1 MADRSLNNEVHKG
14 APHMTKLS
22 KLIVETLAAAGVTR
36 IWGVT
41 GDSLNAIDGALRE
54 DGRIDFMH
62 VRNEEAGAFAC
73 GAEAAVTGKLAVCAG
88 SCGPGNLHLIN
99 GLYDCYR
106 NRVPV
111 LAIASHIPST
121 EIGLGY
127 FQETHPTKIFEECS
141 DFCELVTSPKQMPGV
156 LHRALRT
163 AIGQNTVAVIVVPGD
178 VSLLD
183 FDGDTPHF
191 AVPAPA
197 RRVPGDDDVAAAAK
211 LLNASRNVTI
221 LAGAGTAGAHAEVV
235 ALANAL
241 KAPIVHAF
249 RGKEHMEWDNPFD
262 VGMTG
267 LIGFSSGYHALKDCD
282 TLLMLGSDFPYR
294 NFYPEG
300 AQVIQVDRDPGALGK
315 RVALTLGI
323 EADVVEFARM
333 LTPQIDGGRPRD
345 FLDKA
350 LKHYATT
357 RKDLDDL
364 AVPSKPGK
372 PLHPQYI
379 YSVVNEV
386 AAHDAVFTV
395 DVGTPA
401 IWAARYLKTNG
412 TRRLIGSF
420 NHGSM
425 ANAMPQALGA
435 QSAFPD
441 RQVVSMSGDGGVTM
455 LFGELMTAVQLNL
468 PIKIVVLNNGSLGFV
483 ELEQKTGGYLPEN
496 VSLKNPN
503 FAEVARAIGMMG
515 VRVEEADDLKGA
527 LTEAF
532 AHDGPALIDVVSNRQ
547 ELAMPPAIKA
557 QEAIGFS
564 LYGMRAILNGRGD
577 EIVEL
582 ATSNLFR

>member
-1 MADRSLNNEVHKG
+1 
-14 APHMTKLS
+14 MT
-22 KLIVETLAAAGVTR
+22 TLARLLVDTLASAGVER

-54 DGRIDFMH
+54 NGKIEFMH

-73 GAEAAVTGKLAVCAG
+73 GAEAAVTGELSVCAG

-127 FQETHPTKIFEECS
+127 FQETHPTKLFEECS
-141 DFCELVTSPKQMPGV
+141 EFCELVTSPKQMPGV

-163 AIGQNTVAVIVVPGD
+163 AIGRNTVSVIVIPGD
-178 VSLLD
+178 VSLMK
-183 FDGDTPHF
+183 FDGATPVF
-191 AVPAPA
+191 VPPRPV
-197 RRVPGDDDVAAAAK
+197 RRVPGEGDVTAAAE
-211 LLNASRNVTI
+211 LLNGSQNVTI
-221 LAGAGTAGAHAEVV
+221 LAGAGTAGAHDEVV

-249 RGKEHMEWDNPFD
+249 RGKEYMEWDNPFD

-300 AQVIQVDRDPGALGK
+300 AKVIQVDRDPGALGK
-315 RVALTLGI
+315 RVALTMGI

-333 LTPQIDGGRPRD
+333 LTPQINGGRPRD

-350 LKHYATT
+350 LKHYANA
-357 RKDLDDL
+357 RRDLDAL
-364 AVPSKPGK
+364 ATPTKPGK
-372 PLHPQYI
+372 PLHPQYV

-386 AAHDAVFTV
+386 AAEDAVFTV

-401 IWAARYLKTNG
+401 IWTARYLHTNG
-412 TRRLIGSF
+412 KRRIVGSF

-425 ANAMPQALGA
+425 ANALPQALGA
-435 QSAFPD
+435 QAAFPD
-441 RQVVSMSGDGGVTM
+441 RQVVSMSGDGGLAM

-468 PIKIVVLNNGSLGFV
+468 PVKIVVLNNGTLGFV
-483 ELEQKTGGYLPEN
+483 ELEQKAGGYLPEN
-496 VSLKNPN
+496 VALKNPN
-503 FAEVARAIGMMG
+503 FADVARSLGLMG
-515 VRVEEADDLKGA
+515 VRVEDAGELKGA

-557 QEAIGFS
+557 KEAVGFS
-564 LYGMRAILNGRGD
+564 LYGMRAILNSRGD
-577 EIVEL
+577 EIMEL
-582 ATSNLFR
+582 AKSNLFR

>member
-1 MADRSLNNEVHKG
+1 M
-14 APHMTKLS
+14 
-22 KLIVETLAAAGVTR
+22 ITLARLLVDTLASAGVAR

-54 DGRIDFMH
+54 NGKIEFMH

-73 GAEAAVTGKLAVCAG
+73 GAEAAVTGELSVCAG

-127 FQETHPTKIFEECS
+127 FQETHPTKLFEECS
-141 DFCELVTSPKQMPGV
+141 EFCELVTSPKQMPGV

-163 AIGQNTVAVIVVPGD
+163 AIGRNTVSVIVIPGD
-178 VSLLD
+178 VSLME
-183 FDGDTPHF
+183 FDGATPVF
-191 AVPAPA
+191 VPPRPV
-197 RRVPGDDDVAAAAK
+197 RRVPGEGDVTAAAE
-211 LLNASRNVTI
+211 LLNGSQNVTI
-221 LAGAGTAGAHAEVV
+221 LAGAGSAGAHDEVV
-235 ALANAL
+235 ALADSL

-249 RGKEHMEWDNPFD
+249 RGKEYMEWDNPFD

-300 AQVIQVDRDPGALGK
+300 AKVIQVDRDPGALGK
-315 RVALTLGI
+315 RVALTMGI

-333 LTPQIDGGRPRD
+333 LMPQINGGRPRD

-350 LKHYATT
+350 LKHYANA
-357 RKDLDDL
+357 RRDLDAL
-364 AVPSKPGK
+364 ATPTKPGK
-372 PLHPQYI
+372 PLHPQYV

-386 AAHDAVFTV
+386 AAEDAVFTV

-401 IWAARYLKTNG
+401 IWTARYLHTNG
-412 TRRLIGSF
+412 KRRIVGSF

-425 ANAMPQALGA
+425 ANALPQALGA
-435 QSAFPD
+435 QAAFPD
-441 RQVVSMSGDGGVTM
+441 RQVVSMSGDGGLAM

-468 PIKIVVLNNGSLGFV
+468 PVKIVVLNNGTLGFV
-483 ELEQKTGGYLPEN
+483 ELEQKAGGYLPEN
-496 VSLKNPN
+496 VALKNPN
-503 FAEVARAIGMMG
+503 FADVARSLGLMG
-515 VRVEEADDLKGA
+515 VRVEDAGELKGA

-547 ELAMPPAIKA
+547 ELAMPPTIKA
-557 QEAIGFS
+557 KEAVGFS
-564 LYGMRAILNGRGD
+564 LYGMRAILNSRGD
-577 EIVEL
+577 EIMEL
-582 ATSNLFR
+582 AKSNLFR

>member
-1 MADRSLNNEVHKG
+1 
-14 APHMTKLS
+14 MTTLAKL
-22 KLIVETLAAAGVTR
+22 LVETLASAGVTR

-41 GDSLNAIDGALRE
+41 GDSLNAIDGALR
-54 DGRIDFMH
+54 DNGHIAFMH
-62 VRNEEAGAFAC
+62 VRNEEAGAFAT
-73 GAEAAVTGKLAVCAG
+73 GAEAAVTRKLAVCAG

-163 AIGQNTVAVIVVPGD
+163 AIGRNTVSVIVIPGD
-178 VSLLD
+178 VSLLE
-183 FDGDTPHF
+183 FDGDTPAF
-191 AVPAPA
+191 VPPAPV
-197 RRVPGDDDVAAAAK
+197 RRVPGDSGVAAAAE
-211 LLNASRNVTI
+211 LLNGSQNVTI
-221 LAGAGTAGAHAEVV
+221 LAGAGTAGAHDEVV
-235 ALANAL
+235 ALADAL

-249 RGKEHMEWDNPFD
+249 RGKEYMEWDNPFD

-267 LIGFSSGYHALKDCD
+267 LIGFSSGYHALKECD
-282 TLLMLGSDFPYR
+282 TLLMLGTDFPYR

-300 AQVIQVDRDPGALGK
+300 AKVIQVDRDPAALGK
-315 RVALTLGI
+315 RVALTMGI

-333 LTPQIDGGRPRD
+333 ITPLIDAGRPHD

-350 LKHYATT
+350 RTHYANA
-357 RKDLDDL
+357 RRDLDDL
-364 AVPSKPGK
+364 ATPAKRGK
-372 PLHPQYI
+372 PLHPQYV

-386 AAHDAVFTV
+386 ASENAVFTV

-401 IWAARYLKTNG
+401 IWSARYLKTNG
-412 TRRLIGSF
+412 KRRIIGSF

-425 ANAMPQALGA
+425 ANALPQALGA
-435 QSAFPD
+435 QAAFPD
-441 RQVVSMSGDGGVTM
+441 RQVVSMSGDGGVAM
-455 LFGELMTAVQLNL
+455 LFGELLTAVQLNL
-468 PIKIVVLNNGSLGFV
+468 PVKIVVLNNGTLGFV

-496 VSLKNPN
+496 VGLQNPN
-503 FAEVARAIGMMG
+503 FADVARAIGLKG
-515 VRVEEADDLKGA
+515 IRVEDSGGLKAA
-527 LTEAF
+527 LEEAF
-532 AHDGPALIDVVSNRQ
+532 AHDGPALVDVVSNRY
-547 ELAMPPAIKA
+547 ELAMPPTI
-557 QEAIGFS
+557 EAKEGIGFS

-577 EIVEL
+577 EILQL
-582 ATSNLFR
+582 ASSNLFR

>member
-1 MADRSLNNEVHKG
+1 M
-14 APHMTKLS
+14 
-22 KLIVETLAAAGVTR
+22 
-36 IWGVT
+36 
-41 GDSLNAIDGALRE
+41 
-54 DGRIDFMH
+54 
-62 VRNEEAGAFAC
+62 
-73 GAEAAVTGKLAVCAG
+73 
-88 SCGPGNLHLIN
+88 
-99 GLYDCYR
+99 
-106 NRVPV
+106 
-111 LAIASHIPST
+111 
-121 EIGLGY
+121 
-127 FQETHPTKIFEECS
+127 
-141 DFCELVTSPKQMPGV
+141 

-163 AIGQNTVAVIVVPGD
+163 AISRNTVSVIVIPGD

-191 AVPAPA
+191 ALPAPA
-197 RRVPGDDDVAAAAK
+197 RRVPQDSDVTAAAE
-211 LLNASRNVTI
+211 LLNGSSNVTI
-221 LAGAGTAGAHAEVV
+221 LAGAGTAGAHDEVV
-235 ALANAL
+235 ALADAL

-300 AQVIQVDRDPGALGK
+300 AKVIQVDRDPGALGK
-315 RVALTLGI
+315 RVALTMGI
-323 EADVVEFARM
+323 ESDVIEFARM
-333 LTPQIDGGRPRD
+333 ITPQIDSGRPHA

-350 LKHYATT
+350 RTHYVNA
-357 RKDLDDL
+357 RRDLDKL
-364 AVPSKPGK
+364 ATPTDAGK
-372 PLHPQYI
+372 PMHPQYV

-386 AAHDAVFTV
+386 AADDAIFTV

-401 IWAARYLKTNG
+401 IWSARYLKTNG
-412 TRRLIGSF
+412 KRRLIGSF

-425 ANAMPQALGA
+425 ANAMPQAMGA
-435 QSAFPD
+435 QAAFPD
-441 RQVVSMSGDGGVTM
+441 RQVVSMSGDGGVAM

-468 PIKIVVLNNGSLGFV
+468 PIKIVVLNNGTLGFV

-503 FAEVARAIGMMG
+503 FADVARAIGLMG
-515 VRVEEADDLKGA
+515 VRVENSDDLKGA

-547 ELAMPPAIKA
+547 ELAMPPAIEAK
-557 QEAIGFS
+557 EAIGFS

-577 EIVEL
+577 EIDRKSTRL
-582 ATSNLFR
+582 NSSHAT